1 MNERKLALSYL
12 DLNPEL
18 RNNLGIIAEEMYRIM
33 EPYRNQSENAVK
45 AMQQAMKSVV
55 LPPDYLKNLQMDFS
69 LPLGEITREIAE
81 LSKTIDT
88 KILTAQMNA
97 AVQQAVQ
104 ALRVAEIPNTFVSVE
119 KAEELYQQV
128 KPIIPEDEAAAV
140 EQSIEV
146 AKKHGNKISW
156 RDIITVIGFIIGVL
170 TFAKDL
176 LPDKHDQF
184 MESEIV
190 EIRENQE
197 KQIQLMENIYQF
209 FDDLRDDSAEF
220 GETFQQADDL
230 VDSVA
235 EDEVVNVQEDN
246 ANP

>member
-1 MNERKLALSYL
+1 MTLSYL
-12 DLNPEL
+12 NSNPEL
-18 RNNLGIIAEEMYRIM
+18 RNNLGVIAEEMYRMM

-45 AMQQAMKSVV
+45 AMQQAVKSVV
-55 LPPDYLKNLQMDFS
+55 LPPEYLKNLQLDFS

-88 KILTAQMNA
+88 QILTAQMNV
-97 AVQQAVQ
+97 AVQQAVR
-104 ALRVAEIPNTFVSVE
+104 ALQMTDIPNTFVPVE

-128 KPIIPEDEAAAV
+128 KPIIPEDEAAVV
-140 EQSIEV
+140 EQRIEV
-146 AKKHGNKISW
+146 AKKQGNKIPW
-156 RDIITVIGFIIGVL
+156 RDIMTVIGFILGVL

-184 MESEIV
+184 V
-190 EIRENQE
+190 EAALSVIIEKMDTEAPSTVEVCENCKDSGDE
-197 KQIQLMENIYQF
+197 LHAV
-209 FDDLRDDSAEF
+209 DDS
-220 GETFQQADDL
+220 

-246 ANP
+246 ADP

>member
-156 RDIITVIGFIIGVL
+156 RDIITVIGFIICVL

-184 MESEIV
+184 MES

-246 ANP
+246 ADP

>member
-1 MNERKLALSYL
+1 MDEGKLTLSYL
-12 DLNPEL
+12 NSNPEL
-18 RNNLGIIAEEMYRIM
+18 RNNLGVIAEEMYRMM

-45 AMQQAMKSVV
+45 AMQQAVKSVV
-55 LPPDYLKNLQMDFS
+55 LPPEYLKNLQLDFS

-88 KILTAQMNA
+88 QILTAQMNV
-97 AVQQAVQ
+97 AVQQAVR
-104 ALRVAEIPNTFVSVE
+104 ALQMTDIPNTFVPVE

-128 KPIIPEDEAAAV
+128 KPIIPEDEAAVV
-140 EQSIEV
+140 EQRIEV
-146 AKKHGNKISW
+146 AKKQGNKIPW
-156 RDIITVIGFIIGVL
+156 RDIMTVIGFILGVL

-184 MESEIV
+184 V
-190 EIRENQE
+190 EAALSVIIEKMDTEAPSTVEVCENCKDSGDE
-197 KQIQLMENIYQF
+197 LHAV
-209 FDDLRDDSAEF
+209 DDS
-220 GETFQQADDL
+220 

-246 ANP
+246 ADP

>member
-1 MNERKLALSYL
+1 MDEGKLTLSYL
-12 DLNPEL
+12 NSNPEL
-18 RNNLGIIAEEMYRIM
+18 RNNLGVIAEEMYRMM

-45 AMQQAMKSVV
+45 AMQQAVKSVV
-55 LPPDYLKNLQMDFS
+55 LPPEYLKNLQLDFS

-88 KILTAQMNA
+88 QILTAQMNV
-97 AVQQAVQ
+97 AVQQAVR
-104 ALRVAEIPNTFVSVE
+104 ALQMTDIPNTFVPVE

-128 KPIIPEDEAAAV
+128 KPIIPEDEAAVV
-140 EQSIEV
+140 EQRIEV
-146 AKKHGNKISW
+146 AKKQGNKIPW
-156 RDIITVIGFIIGVL
+156 RDIMTVIGFILGVL

-184 MESEIV
+184 V
-190 EIRENQE
+190 EVALSVIIEKMDTEAPSTVEVCENCKDSGDE
-197 KQIQLMENIYQF
+197 LHAV
-209 FDDLRDDSAEF
+209 DDS
-220 GETFQQADDL
+220 

-246 ANP
+246 ADP

>member
-18 RNNLGIIAEEMYRIM
+18 RNRIM

-156 RDIITVIGFIIGVL
+156 RDIITVIGFIICVL

-246 ANP
+246 ADP